1 MPGEKDFEERK
12 KQNFVSAAT
21 TSITVVRGA
30 VHGRILWQTVSMD
43 VEG

>member
-1 MPGEKDFEERK
+1 MK
-12 KQNFVSAAT
+12 KILKRENLFVFLSAAT